1 MTSATLAPHALLQS
15 AVKAFRQGKLSE
27 ADGSCRA
34 VLAADPDDI
43 DALNLLGIVHSKSG
57 RMDAALAAFDRAV
70 ATQPNHPVALFNRGL
85 VLHQLQRFDEALAS
99 YDRAL
104 TERPQHVET
113 LAKRGNALYQL
124 KRFDEALAS
133 YDRAL
138 ALQPG
143 HAEAL
148 ANRGSIEHELR
159 RFDQAL
165 VSYDRALALRPNDAQ
180 VLFNR
185 GNTLHELQRFNEALA
200 SYDAAS
206 ALRPDYAEALTN
218 RGNTLH
224 RLERFDE
231 ALASYDRALALQPDH
246 RAALI
251 NRGNTLQ
258 QLKRFDDAL
267 ASYDRALTAR
277 PDDAEA
283 HWNQSLLL
291 LLLGDFARGWTEYE
305 WRWKRELL
313 SPARR
318 NFQRPLWLGAE
329 TIDGKTILLHA
340 EQGLGD
346 TIQFCRYAAL
356 VRARGARV
364 VLEVQEPLRDL
375 MAGVAGVS
383 LVVCRGEALPDFD
396 LHCPLHSLPL
406 VLGTRLE
413 TIPSAIPYLRAE
425 ADKSQRW
432 VARLGSKQRPAIGI
446 AWAGG
451 LKFDDDYNRSKSIAA
466 SALLPLMDV
475 GVTFVSLQKDVRPA
489 DHVTLNDH
497 GDILNFGEE
506 LVDFSDTAALISQ
519 LDLVIS
525 VDTSV
530 AHLAGAL
537 GKPVWV
543 LLPFIPD
550 WRWLLDRYDS
560 PWYPT
565 ARLFRQPADRRWDG
579 VIEGLHDALLSFVE
593 TWRDRAAM

>member
-1 MTSATLAPHALLQS
+1 MTSATLAPHALLQA

-27 ADGSCRA
+27 ADRSCRA
-34 VLAADPDDI
+34 VLAVNPDDI
-43 DALNLLGIVHSKSG
+43 DAVNLLGIVHSKSG
-57 RMDAALAAFDRAV
+57 RMDAALATFDRAV

-104 TERPQHVET
+104 TVRPQHVET

-124 KRFDEALAS
+124 KRFAEALAS

-138 ALQPG
+138 ALQPD

-148 ANRGSIEHELR
+148 ANRGSIQHELK

-165 VSYDRALALRPNDAQ
+165 VSYGRALALRPNDAQ

-185 GNTLHELQRFNEALA
+185 GNTLHELKRFDEALA
-200 SYDAAS
+200 SYDAALG
-206 ALRPDYAEALTN
+206 LRPDYAEALTN

-231 ALASYDRALALQPDH
+231 ALASYDSALALQPDH
-246 RAALI
+246 RVALI

-258 QLKRFDDAL
+258 QLKRFDEAL
-267 ASYDRALTAR
+267 ASYDRALTVR

-283 HWNQSLLL
+283 HWNRSLLL

-313 SPARR
+313 NPARR

-375 MAGVAGVS
+375 MASVAGVS
-383 LVVCRGEALPDFD
+383 LIVCRGETLPDFD

-406 VLGTRLE
+406 ALGTRLE
-413 TIPSAIPYLRAE
+413 TIPSDIPYLRGE

-466 SALLPLMDV
+466 SALLPLLDV
-475 GVTFVSLQKDVRPA
+475 GATFVSLQKDVHPTDRA
-489 DHVTLNDH
+489 TLNDH
-497 GDILNFGEE
+497 ADIFNFGEE
-506 LVDFSDTAALISQ
+506 FADFSDTAALISH

-565 ARLFRQPADRRWDG
+565 VRLFRQPATRRWDD
-579 VIEGLHDALLSFVE
+579 VIEGVHDALRGFVE
-593 TWRDRAAM
+593 TWRDRAAV